1 MSEDGTKDKEK
12 KCVVDREEETQEGER
27 SWFC

>member
-1 MSEDGTKDKEK
+1 MSEDGTKDKE